1 MPFGINS
8 APEVWQQRMHE
19 LVEGLTGVEVI
30 ADDFLV
36 CGFGDTTEAA
46 IANHD
51 QNLKTFLRRARER
64 NLTLNSEKLK
74 LRQSQVPFIGHLLTA
89 EGLKTDPSKVQA
101 IVDYPVPTNLAELRT
116 FLGMVQYLA
125 KFCQHL
131 STASQP
137 LRQLEKKEGEWH
149 WQRPQSKA
157 FNEIKDLVTKA
168 PVLRYFDVSK
178 NITIQCDASQYG
190 IGATLLQEGQPVHY
204 ANRALTTTEQNYAQI
219 EKELLAVVFSCEHF
233 EHYIYGKHVT
243 VETDHKPLIAIQKKP
258 INTASKRLERMMLRL
273 QRFDLNLTYKPGKE
287 MYIADALSRALPRQ
301 SKISSTSHFCNDLE
315 TVNFVEDLPISDS
328 TLAKFQVETAKD
340 ESLQVL
346 SQVIR
351 AGWPTKTSMVP
362 TSAQPFFKY
371 RDEMTLQNGLIFK
384 GTKIVVPESL
394 HRCMLEETH
403 KSHQGLQACLR
414 RAREVFFWPRMSAQ
428 LKDLIDKCSICQSVK
443 PEQASEPLQP
453 HPVPDRPWQRVA
465 TDLFTFEN
473 RNYLVLVDYYSNF
486 IELDYLADT
495 SSQTVIHK
503 LKMHFA
509 RHGVPDYVVSDNG
522 PQYTSLEFR
531 RFATTWKFKHVT
543 TSPHYPQANGMAESV
558 VKTRKTIMK
567 KALLSKSDP
576 YLGLLDHHNTPTA
589 ATGMSPCQRLFGRR
603 TKTLVPFSE
612 PLLKTEQTV
621 SDLLKKDRVK
631 QAKHFDQHTKQL
643 SELKSGDIV
652 RMKLPGETQWSQAV
666 VSSKIAPRSYKVE
679 VNGRFYRRNRKQLR
693 STKEP
698 LQESPSEMDEDDLT
712 TSNNLPEQTQSS
724 PASTQAKAATTPPR
738 PQLFP
743 SHRTTE
749 LSARPPQVATTTEIR
764 TRYGRLIKPPK
775 KFDIES

>member
-1 MPFGINS
+1 
-8 APEVWQQRMHE
+8 MH
-19 LVEGLTGVEVI
+19 
-30 ADDFLV
+30 
-36 CGFGDTTEAA
+36 
-46 IANHD
+46 
-51 QNLKTFLRRARER
+51 
-64 NLTLNSEKLK
+64 
-74 LRQSQVPFIGHLLTA
+74 
-89 EGLKTDPSKVQA
+89 
-101 IVDYPVPTNLAELRT
+101 TNLAELRT
-116 FLGMVQYLA
+116 FRGMVQYLA
-125 KFCQHL
+125 KFCQHV

-137 LRQLEKKEGEWH
+137 LRQLEKREGEWH

-157 FNEIKDLVTKA
+157 FNEIKELLTKA
-168 PVLRYFDVSK
+168 PVLRYFDVTK
-178 NITIQCDASQYG
+178 NVTMLCDASQYG

-219 EKELLAVVFSCEHF
+219 EKEFLAVVFSCEHF

-258 INTASKRLERMMLRL
+258 INTASKRLQRMMLRL

-287 MYIADALSRALPRQ
+287 MYIADALSRALPKQ
-301 SKISSTSHFCNDLE
+301 SKISSTSHFCNNLE

-351 AGWPTKTSMVP
+351 AGWPMKTSMVP

-443 PEQASEPLQP
+443 PEQASESLQP

-473 RNYLVLVDYYSNF
+473 RNYFVLVDYYSNF

-522 PQYTSLEFR
+522 PQYTSSEFR

-543 TSPHYPQANGMAESV
+543 TSPHYPQANGMAESA
-558 VKTRKTIMK
+558 VKTCKTIMK
-567 KALLSKSDP
+567 KALLSGI
-576 YLGLLDHHNTPTA
+576 L
-589 ATGMSPCQRLFGRR
+589 PCQRLFGRR
-603 TKTLVPFSE
+603 TKTLLPFSE
-612 PLLKTEQTV
+612 SLLKTDQTV

-643 SELKSGDIV
+643 SELRSGDMV
-652 RMKLPGETQWSQAV
+652 RMKLPGKTQWSHAV

-679 VNGRFYRRNRKQLR
+679 VNGRFYRRNRTQLR

-698 LQESPSEMDEDDLT
+698 LKESPSEMDEDDLT
-712 TSNNLPEQTQSS
+712 TSNNLPEQTQLS
-724 PASTQAKAATTPPR
+724 PASTQGKAATTPPR
-738 PQLFP
+738 RQLFP
-743 SHRTTE
+743 SPRTKE

-775 KFDIES
+775 KFDIY

>member
-1 MPFGINS
+1 M
-8 APEVWQQRMHE
+8 
-19 LVEGLTGVEVI
+19 
-30 ADDFLV
+30 
-36 CGFGDTTEAA
+36 
-46 IANHD
+46 
-51 QNLKTFLRRARER
+51 
-64 NLTLNSEKLK
+64 
-74 LRQSQVPFIGHLLTA
+74 
-89 EGLKTDPSKVQA
+89 
-101 IVDYPVPTNLAELRT
+101 
-116 FLGMVQYLA
+116 
-125 KFCQHL
+125 

-137 LRQLEKKEGEWH
+137 LRQLEKREGEWH

-157 FNEIKDLVTKA
+157 FNEIEELLTKA
-168 PVLRYFDVSK
+168 PVLRYFDVTK
-178 NITIQCDASQYG
+178 NITMLCDASQSG

-219 EKELLAVVFSCEHF
+219 EKEFLAVVFSCEHF

-258 INTASKRLERMMLRL
+258 INTASKRLQRMMLRL

-287 MYIADALSRALPRQ
+287 MYIADALSRALPKQ

-473 RNYLVLVDYYSNF
+473 RNYLVLVDYYSSF

-522 PQYTSLEFR
+522 PQYTSSEFR

-543 TSPHYPQANGMAESV
+543 TSPHYPQANGMAESA
-558 VKTRKTIMK
+558 VKTCKTIMK
-567 KALLSKSDP
+567 KALLSGI
-576 YLGLLDHHNTPTA
+576 L
-589 ATGMSPCQRLFGRR
+589 PCQRLFGRR
-603 TKTLVPFSE
+603 TKTLLPFSE
-612 PLLKTEQTV
+612 SLLKTDQTV
-621 SDLLKKDRVK
+621 SNLLKKDRVK

-643 SELKSGDIV
+643 SELRSGDMV

-679 VNGRFYRRNRKQLR
+679 VNGRFYRRNRTQLR

-698 LQESPSEMDEDDLT
+698 VKESPSEMDEDDLT
-712 TSNNLPEQTQSS
+712 TSNNLPEQTQLS
-724 PASTQAKAATTPPR
+724 PASTQGKAATTPPR
-738 PQLFP
+738 RQLFP
-743 SHRTTE
+743 SPRTKE
-749 LSARPPQVATTTEIR
+749 LSARTPQVATTTEIR

-775 KFDIES
+775 KFDIESQ

>member
-1 MPFGINS
+1 M
-8 APEVWQQRMHE
+8 
-19 LVEGLTGVEVI
+19 
-30 ADDFLV
+30 
-36 CGFGDTTEAA
+36 
-46 IANHD
+46 
-51 QNLKTFLRRARER
+51 
-64 NLTLNSEKLK
+64 
-74 LRQSQVPFIGHLLTA
+74 
-89 EGLKTDPSKVQA
+89 
-101 IVDYPVPTNLAELRT
+101 
-116 FLGMVQYLA
+116 
-125 KFCQHL
+125 

-137 LRQLEKKEGEWH
+137 LRQLEKREGEWH

-157 FNEIKDLVTKA
+157 FNEIEELLTKA
-168 PVLRYFDVSK
+168 PVLRYFDVTK
-178 NITIQCDASQYG
+178 NITMLCDASQSG

-219 EKELLAVVFSCEHF
+219 EKEFLAVVFSCEHF

-258 INTASKRLERMMLRL
+258 INTASKRLQRMMLRL

-287 MYIADALSRALPRQ
+287 MFIADALSRALPKQ

-371 RDEMTLQNGLIFK
+371 RDEMTRQNGLIFK

-414 RAREVFFWPRMSAQ
+414 IAREVFFWPRMSAQ
-428 LKDLIDKCSICQSVK
+428 LKDLIDKCSICQIVK

-473 RNYLVLVDYYSNF
+473 RNYFVLVDYYSSF

-522 PQYTSLEFR
+522 PQYTSSEFR

-543 TSPHYPQANGMAESV
+543 TSPHYPQANGMAESA
-558 VKTRKTIMK
+558 VKTCKTIMK
-567 KALLSKSDP
+567 KALLSGI
-576 YLGLLDHHNTPTA
+576 L
-589 ATGMSPCQRLFGRR
+589 PCQRLFGRR
-603 TKTLVPFSE
+603 TKTLLPFSE
-612 PLLKTEQTV
+612 SLLKTDQTV
-621 SDLLKKDRVK
+621 SNLLKKDRVK

-643 SELKSGDIV
+643 SELRSGDMV

-679 VNGRFYRRNRKQLR
+679 VNGRFYRRNRTQLR

-698 LQESPSEMDEDDLT
+698 VKESPSEMDEDDLT
-712 TSNNLPEQTQSS
+712 TSNNLPEQTQLS
-724 PASTQAKAATTPPR
+724 PASTQGKAATTPPR
-738 PQLFP
+738 RQLFP
-743 SHRTTE
+743 SPRTKE
-749 LSARPPQVATTTEIR
+749 LSARTPQVATTTEIR

-775 KFDIES
+775 KFDIESQ

>member
-1 MPFGINS
+1 MNTPFGRYRWLRMPFGINS
-8 APEVWQQRMHE
+8 TAEVWQQRMHE
-19 LVEGLTGVEVI
+19 LVQGLTGEEVI

-36 CGFGDTTEAA
+36 CGFGDTNKTA
-46 IANHD
+46 IANYY
-51 QNLKTFLRRARER
+51 QNLKAFLRRARER
-64 NLTLNSEKLK
+64 NLSLNSEKLR
-74 LRQSQVPFIGHLLTA
+74 LRQSQVAFIGHLLTA
-89 EGLKTDPSKVQA
+89 EGLKPDPSKVQA

-137 LRQLEKKEGEWH
+137 LRQLEKKEVEWH

-258 INTASKRLERMMLRL
+258 INTASKRLQRMMLRL

-287 MYIADALSRALPRQ
+287 MFIADALSRALPKQ

-414 RAREVFFWPRMSAQ
+414 RAREVFFWPKLSAQ

-522 PQYTSLEFR
+522 PQYTSSEFR

-543 TSPHYPQANGMAESV
+543 SSPHYPQANGMAESA
-558 VKTRKTIMK
+558 VKTCKTIMK
-567 KALLSKSDP
+567 KALLSGI
-576 YLGLLDHHNTPTA
+576 L
-589 ATGMSPCQRLFGRR
+589 PCQRLFGRR
-603 TKTLVPFSE
+603 TKTLLPFSE
-612 PLLKTEQTV
+612 SLLKTDQTV
-621 SDLLKKDRVK
+621 SNLLKKDRVK

-643 SELKSGDIV
+643 SELRSGDMV
-652 RMKLPGETQWSQAV
+652 RMKLPGKTQWSQAV

-679 VNGRFYRRNRKQLR
+679 VNGRFYRRNRTQLR

-698 LQESPSEMDEDDLT
+698 VKESPSEMDEDDLT
-712 TSNNLPEQTQSS
+712 TSNNLPEQTQLS
-724 PASTQAKAATTPPR
+724 PASTQGKAATTPPR
-738 PQLFP
+738 RQLFP
-743 SHRTTE
+743 SPRTKE
-749 LSARPPQVATTTEIR
+749 LSARTPQVATTTEIR

-775 KFDIES
+775 KFDIESQ

>member
-1 MPFGINS
+1 M
-8 APEVWQQRMHE
+8 
-19 LVEGLTGVEVI
+19 
-30 ADDFLV
+30 
-36 CGFGDTTEAA
+36 
-46 IANHD
+46 
-51 QNLKTFLRRARER
+51 
-64 NLTLNSEKLK
+64 K
-74 LRQSQVPFIGHLLTA
+74 LRQSQVLFIGHLLTA

-101 IVDYPVPTNLAELRT
+101 IIDYPVPTNLAELRT

-137 LRQLEKKEGEWH
+137 LRQLEKKEVEWH

-243 VETDHKPLIAIQKKP
+243 VETDHKPLIAIQKKL
-258 INTASKRLERMMLRL
+258 INTASKRLQRMMLRL
-273 QRFDLNLTYKPGKE
+273 QRFDLNLTYKLCKE
-287 MYIADALSRALPRQ
+287 MYIADALSRALPKQ
-301 SKISSTSHFCNDLE
+301 SKISSTSHFCNDVE

-362 TSAQPFFKY
+362 ISAQPFFKY

-394 HRCMLEETH
+394 QRCMLEETH

-486 IELDYLADT
+486 IELDYLSDT

-522 PQYTSLEFR
+522 LQYTSSEFR
-531 RFATTWKFKHVT
+531 RFATT
-543 TSPHYPQANGMAESV
+543 
-558 VKTRKTIMK
+558 
-567 KALLSKSDP
+567 
-576 YLGLLDHHNTPTA
+576 
-589 ATGMSPCQRLFGRR
+589 
-603 TKTLVPFSE
+603 
-612 PLLKTEQTV
+612 
-621 SDLLKKDRVK
+621 
-631 QAKHFDQHTKQL
+631 
-643 SELKSGDIV
+643 
-652 RMKLPGETQWSQAV
+652 
-666 VSSKIAPRSYKVE
+666 
-679 VNGRFYRRNRKQLR
+679 
-693 STKEP
+693 
-698 LQESPSEMDEDDLT
+698 
-712 TSNNLPEQTQSS
+712 
-724 PASTQAKAATTPPR
+724 
-738 PQLFP
+738 
-743 SHRTTE
+743 
-749 LSARPPQVATTTEIR
+749 
-764 TRYGRLIKPPK
+764 
-775 KFDIES
+775 

>member
-1 MPFGINS
+1 M
-8 APEVWQQRMHE
+8 
-19 LVEGLTGVEVI
+19 
-30 ADDFLV
+30 
-36 CGFGDTTEAA
+36 
-46 IANHD
+46 
-51 QNLKTFLRRARER
+51 
-64 NLTLNSEKLK
+64 
-74 LRQSQVPFIGHLLTA
+74 
-89 EGLKTDPSKVQA
+89 
-101 IVDYPVPTNLAELRT
+101 
-116 FLGMVQYLA
+116 
-125 KFCQHL
+125 

-137 LRQLEKKEGEWH
+137 LRQLEKREGEWH

-157 FNEIKDLVTKA
+157 FNEIEELLTKA
-168 PVLRYFDVSK
+168 PVLRYFDVTK
-178 NITIQCDASQYG
+178 NITMLCDASQSG

-219 EKELLAVVFSCEHF
+219 EKEFLAVVFSCEHF

-258 INTASKRLERMMLRL
+258 INTASKRLQRMMLRL

-287 MYIADALSRALPRQ
+287 MFIADALSRALPKQ

-371 RDEMTLQNGLIFK
+371 RDEMTLQNGLLFK

-522 PQYTSLEFR
+522 PQYTSSEFR

-543 TSPHYPQANGMAESV
+543 TSPHYPQANGMAESA
-558 VKTRKTIMK
+558 VKTCKTIMK
-567 KALLSKSDP
+567 KALLSGI
-576 YLGLLDHHNTPTA
+576 L
-589 ATGMSPCQRLFGRR
+589 PCQRLFGRR
-603 TKTLVPFSE
+603 TKTLLPFSE
-612 PLLKTEQTV
+612 SLLKTDQTV
-621 SDLLKKDRVK
+621 SNLLKKDRVK

-643 SELKSGDIV
+643 SELRSGDMV

-679 VNGRFYRRNRKQLR
+679 VNGRFYRRNRTQLR

-698 LQESPSEMDEDDLT
+698 VKESPSEMDEDDLT
-712 TSNNLPEQTQSS
+712 TSNNLPEQTQLS
-724 PASTQAKAATTPPR
+724 PASTQGKAATTPPR
-738 PQLFP
+738 RQLFP
-743 SHRTTE
+743 SPRTKE
-749 LSARPPQVATTTEIR
+749 LSARTPQVATTTEIR

-775 KFDIES
+775 KFDIESQ

>member
-1 MPFGINS
+1 MS
-8 APEVWQQRMHE
+8 
-19 LVEGLTGVEVI
+19 
-30 ADDFLV
+30 
-36 CGFGDTTEAA
+36 
-46 IANHD
+46 
-51 QNLKTFLRRARER
+51 
-64 NLTLNSEKLK
+64 
-74 LRQSQVPFIGHLLTA
+74 
-89 EGLKTDPSKVQA
+89 
-101 IVDYPVPTNLAELRT
+101 
-116 FLGMVQYLA
+116 
-125 KFCQHL
+125 
-131 STASQP
+131 
-137 LRQLEKKEGEWH
+137 
-149 WQRPQSKA
+149 
-157 FNEIKDLVTKA
+157 
-168 PVLRYFDVSK
+168 
-178 NITIQCDASQYG
+178 
-190 IGATLLQEGQPVHY
+190 GATLLQEGQPVHY
-204 ANRALTTTEQNYAQI
+204 ANRELTTTEQNYSQI
-219 EKELLAVVFSCEHF
+219 EKELLAIVFSCEHF

-258 INTASKRLERMMLRL
+258 INTASKRLQRMMLRL

-287 MYIADALSRALPRQ
+287 MYIADALSRALPKQ

-503 LKMHFA
+503 LKIHFA

-522 PQYTSLEFR
+522 PPYTFFCEF
-531 RFATTWKFKHVT
+531 FLYFLHKH
-543 TSPHYPQANGMAESV
+543 YYIYIN
-558 VKTRKTIMK
+558 
-567 KALLSKSDP
+567 
-576 YLGLLDHHNTPTA
+576 
-589 ATGMSPCQRLFGRR
+589 
-603 TKTLVPFSE
+603 
-612 PLLKTEQTV
+612 
-621 SDLLKKDRVK
+621 
-631 QAKHFDQHTKQL
+631 
-643 SELKSGDIV
+643 
-652 RMKLPGETQWSQAV
+652 
-666 VSSKIAPRSYKVE
+666 KI
-679 VNGRFYRRNRKQLR
+679 
-693 STKEP
+693 P
-698 LQESPSEMDEDDLT
+698 LQVHKIHFLLYI
-712 TSNNLPEQTQSS
+712 NN
-724 PASTQAKAATTPPR
+724 
-738 PQLFP
+738 
-743 SHRTTE
+743 
-749 LSARPPQVATTTEIR
+749 
-764 TRYGRLIKPPK
+764 G
-775 KFDIES
+775 

>member
-1 MPFGINS
+1 MPHS
-8 APEVWQQRMHE
+8 
-19 LVEGLTGVEVI
+19 
-30 ADDFLV
+30 
-36 CGFGDTTEAA
+36 
-46 IANHD
+46 
-51 QNLKTFLRRARER
+51 
-64 NLTLNSEKLK
+64 
-74 LRQSQVPFIGHLLTA
+74 
-89 EGLKTDPSKVQA
+89 
-101 IVDYPVPTNLAELRT
+101 PVR
-116 FLGMVQYLA
+116 
-125 KFCQHL
+125 
-131 STASQP
+131 
-137 LRQLEKKEGEWH
+137 
-149 WQRPQSKA
+149 
-157 FNEIKDLVTKA
+157 
-168 PVLRYFDVSK
+168 
-178 NITIQCDASQYG
+178 
-190 IGATLLQEGQPVHY
+190 Y

-219 EKELLAVVFSCEHF
+219 EKEFLAVVFSCENF

-258 INTASKRLERMMLRL
+258 INTASKRLQRMMLRL

-287 MYIADALSRALPRQ
+287 MFIADALSRALPKQ

-414 RAREVFFWPRMSAQ
+414 IAREVFFWPRMSAQ

-473 RNYLVLVDYYSNF
+473 RNYLVLVDYYSSF

-522 PQYTSLEFR
+522 PQYTSSEFR

-543 TSPHYPQANGMAESV
+543 TSPHYPQANGMAESA
-558 VKTRKTIMK
+558 VKTCKTIMK
-567 KALLSKSDP
+567 KALLSGI
-576 YLGLLDHHNTPTA
+576 L
-589 ATGMSPCQRLFGRR
+589 PCQRLFGRR
-603 TKTLVPFSE
+603 TKTLLPFSE
-612 PLLKTEQTV
+612 SLLKTDQTV
-621 SDLLKKDRVK
+621 SNLLKKDRVK

-643 SELKSGDIV
+643 SELRSGDMV
-652 RMKLPGETQWSQAV
+652 RMKLPGKTQWSQAV

-679 VNGRFYRRNRKQLR
+679 VNGRFYRRNRTQLR

-698 LQESPSEMDEDDLT
+698 VKESPSEMDEDDLT
-712 TSNNLPEQTQSS
+712 TSNNLPEQTQLS
-724 PASTQAKAATTPPR
+724 PASTQGKAATTPPR
-738 PQLFP
+738 RQLFP
-743 SHRTTE
+743 SPRTKE
-749 LSARPPQVATTTEIR
+749 LSARTPQVATTTEIR

-775 KFDIES
+775 KFDIESQ

>member
-1 MPFGINS
+1 M
-8 APEVWQQRMHE
+8 
-19 LVEGLTGVEVI
+19 
-30 ADDFLV
+30 
-36 CGFGDTTEAA
+36 
-46 IANHD
+46 
-51 QNLKTFLRRARER
+51 
-64 NLTLNSEKLK
+64 
-74 LRQSQVPFIGHLLTA
+74 
-89 EGLKTDPSKVQA
+89 
-101 IVDYPVPTNLAELRT
+101 
-116 FLGMVQYLA
+116 
-125 KFCQHL
+125 

-137 LRQLEKKEGEWH
+137 LRQLEKREGEWH

-157 FNEIKDLVTKA
+157 FNEIEELLTKA
-168 PVLRYFDVSK
+168 PVLRYFDVTK
-178 NITIQCDASQYG
+178 NITMLCDASQSG

-219 EKELLAVVFSCEHF
+219 EKEFLAVVFSCEHF

-258 INTASKRLERMMLRL
+258 INTASKRLQRMMLRL
-273 QRFDLNLTYKPGKE
+273 QRFDLNLTYKSGKE
-287 MYIADALSRALPRQ
+287 MCIADALSRALPKQ

-522 PQYTSLEFR
+522 PQYTSSEFR

-543 TSPHYPQANGMAESV
+543 SSPHYPQANGMAESA
-558 VKTRKTIMK
+558 VKTCKAIMK
-567 KALLSKSDP
+567 KALLSGI
-576 YLGLLDHHNTPTA
+576 L
-589 ATGMSPCQRLFGRR
+589 PCQRLFGRR
-603 TKTLVPFSE
+603 TKTLLPFSE
-612 PLLKTEQTV
+612 SLLKTDQTV
-621 SDLLKKDRVK
+621 SNLLKKDRVK

-643 SELKSGDIV
+643 SEFRSGDMV
-652 RMKLPGETQWSQAV
+652 RMKLPGKTQWSQAV

-679 VNGRFYRRNRKQLR
+679 VNGRFYRRNRTQLR

-698 LQESPSEMDEDDLT
+698 VKESPSEMDEDDLT
-712 TSNNLPEQTQSS
+712 TSNNLPEQTQLS
-724 PASTQAKAATTPPR
+724 PASTQGKAATTPPR
-738 PQLFP
+738 RQLFP
-743 SHRTTE
+743 SPRTKE
-749 LSARPPQVATTTEIR
+749 LSARTPQVATTTEIR

-775 KFDIES
+775 KFDIESQ